1 MEPTTEGRF
10 RVLGRPHGEDLLL
23 IDVGGGEYD
32 PTYAPAPGVDL
43 AAGTLVDATL
53 SWDDGT
59 PQFREHSVVRESRF
73 RFYDG
78 VTGLF
83 EAAREAWNEAAAAGE
98 AMNSRVT
105 RGTDGDV
112 NGVLYV
118 FAEQPGA
125 RDLFEE
131 FRTGVRPLE
140 PLLERVNEGRGPA
153 ERSVFVVRPA
163 DKPFVLVYIVLRRGG
178 VLDRTMRETY
188 GDAAVGASDD
198 GHAGDGGADDGPET
212 SVDGAD
218 AEAGPSVP
226 DGSDGVGDGTEP
238 TGPTDSGGAG
248 AFDLTDRLD
257 DADGQ
262 E

>member
-10 RVLGRPHGEDLLL
+10 RVLGRPHGDDLLL
-23 IDVGGGEYD
+23 IDVGSGDYD
-32 PTYAPAPGVDL
+32 PTYVPAPGVDL
-43 AAGTLVDATL
+43 APGTLVDATL
-53 SWDDGT
+53 SWADGT
-59 PQFREHSVVRESRF
+59 PRFEARSVVRESRF

-83 EAAREAWNEAAAAGE
+83 EVARETWNDAAAAGE
-98 AMNSRVT
+98 AMNARVT
-105 RGTDGDV
+105 RNTDGDV

-118 FAEQPGA
+118 FAEQTGA

-153 ERSVFVVRPA
+153 ERSVFVVRPSEH
-163 DKPFVLVYIVLRRGG
+163 PFVLVYIALRRDG
-178 VLDRTMRETY
+178 VLDGAMRETY
-188 GDAAVGASDD
+188 GDGDGRGDRDGRGDGDD
-198 GHAGDGGADDGPET
+198 GDDR
-212 SVDGAD
+212 
-218 AEAGPSVP
+218 GPSVP
-226 DGSDGVGDGTEP
+226 DADGGEATAGATERP
-238 TGPTDSGGAG
+238 EGGG